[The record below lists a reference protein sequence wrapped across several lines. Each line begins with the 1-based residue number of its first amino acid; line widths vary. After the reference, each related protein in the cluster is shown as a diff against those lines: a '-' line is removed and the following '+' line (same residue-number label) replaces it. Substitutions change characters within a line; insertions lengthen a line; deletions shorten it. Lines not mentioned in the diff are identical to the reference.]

1 MTYSLGFA
9 LDSRSERRAMGI
21 CTLLLCV
28 FGNWHGKVLE
38 EEKGK
43 KVETT
48 ALRSC
53 APDQRLPTLPTSWTT
68 GWRPLL

>member
-9 LDSRSERRAMGI
+9 LDSRNERRAIGI

-28 FGNWHGKVLE
+28 FGNWLGKMLE

-43 KVETT
+43 KIETT

-53 APDQRLPTLPTSWTT
+53 ALDQQSPTFSTSRTT
-68 GWRPLL
+68 G